1 MSALDL
7 GGRRVREIRQV
18 PLARVDDEQPAPAR
32 RREHLAARF
41 DRSGEAR
48 HVVAERL
55 AEPARLEE
63 IALHVDD
70 DQRGAVEVDRD
81 RLRLGVDEGFGHCTM
96 TRHRRVRP
104 QGHAPVMA
112 NFRVICL
119 PECHKTTRPVPAA
132 RAVGEP
138 STSSVQGR
146 HTMPDIK
153 ILNPDALGKPLGQ
166 YSHMT
171 RVKASEFLFIAGQVA
186 VKDGKL
192 VGADDFDAQCV
203 QTFANIEAALK
214 SAGAGLANIV
224 EFTTYLVHSQD
235 IAKFMTYR
243 LREFPKMFPGGA
255 YPPNTLL
262 IVDRLVQEGFLIEVQ
277 AVAAL

>member
-1 MSALDL
+1 
-7 GGRRVREIRQV
+7 
-18 PLARVDDEQPAPAR
+18 
-32 RREHLAARF
+32 
-41 DRSGEAR
+41 
-48 HVVAERL
+48 
-55 AEPARLEE
+55 
-63 IALHVDD
+63 
-70 DQRGAVEVDRD
+70 
-81 RLRLGVDEGFGHCTM
+81 
-96 TRHRRVRP
+96 
-104 QGHAPVMA
+104 
-112 NFRVICL
+112 
-119 PECHKTTRPVPAA
+119 
-132 RAVGEP
+132 
-138 STSSVQGR
+138 
-146 HTMPDIK
+146 MPDIK

-186 VKDGKL
+186 TNRDGKL

-214 SAGAGLANIV
+214 SAGAGFSNV
-224 EFTTYLVHSQD
+224 VQFTTYLVHSQD

-262 IVDRLVQEGFLIEVQ
+262 MVDRLVQEPFLIEVQ